1 MNQRAEREPA
11 EGTSGPLL
19 AAALLGYFGLVT
31 LVITLSPFDFGPL
44 DRLRLSV
51 HMVPGDILA
60 NVVMFLPL
68 GVLLRILERSRPD
81 PRWSTVWLAA
91 AFSLA
96 IECAQL
102 FIRDRY
108 VSPVDVASNTLGAF
122 CGALLRDRLAMWAE
136 RQPQVVARL
145 GLDLPLMGLIYL
157 LAPQLWLSTVGL
169 VTDSRRLVTTLLL
182 GWAASVVLVELYRH
196 RWSHDLRAAALVVP
210 ALALFAFT
218 TAALPSVFT
227 FPVAFSTAA
236 VTFGLITWKLSQAT
250 RASYGRRFEVAT
262 LQRFLPIFCG
272 YVVVATLWPPFRA
285 IVPWHGAI
293 TFADRLDDASIVAL
307 LLLLEQV
314 GGFTLLGY
322 AAAEWRGRRE
332 LTLAADLPRVVLVA
346 AILATLLELAQG
358 RLSGPGASAVR
369 ALLAVAGAVYG
380 AAVYHLTRAHVR
392 AVRASH
398 PESQPVRTDAAA

>member
-1 MNQRAEREPA
+1 MKENTARLSVGSS
-11 EGTSGPLL
+11 GTLL
-19 AAALLGYFGLVT
+19 AEALLGYFALVI
-31 LVITLSPFDFGPL
+31 LVITLSPFDFAPF
-44 DRLRLSV
+44 DRMRLSL
-51 HMVPGDILA
+51 HMVPSDILA

-68 GVLLRILERSRPD
+68 GVLLRILERSRPST
-81 PRWSTVWLAA
+81 RWSTVWLAA
-91 AFSLA
+91 VFSLA
-96 IECAQL
+96 IETAQL

-108 VSPVDVASNTLGAF
+108 VSPVDVATNTLGAYL
-122 CGALLRDRLAMWAE
+122 GALLRDRLDAWAE
-136 RQPQVVARL
+136 RQPEVVARL

-169 VTDSRRLVTTLLL
+169 VEDSRRLITTLLL
-182 GWAASVVLVELYRH
+182 GWAATVVLIELYRH

-210 ALALFAFT
+210 GLALFAFT
-218 TAALPSVFT
+218 TAALPSLFT
-227 FPVAFSTAA
+227 YPVPFAA
-236 VTFGLITWKLSQAT
+236 AAALFALFTWRVSRAT
-250 RASYGRRFEVAT
+250 RPPYGRRFEVAT

-272 YVVVATLWPPFRA
+272 YLMVAVLWPPFRA

-293 TFADRLDDASIVAL
+293 TFADRLDDASVVAL

-332 LTLAADLPRVVLVA
+332 LTLRADLPRVVV
-346 AILATLLELAQG
+346 IATVFAVLLELAQG
-358 RLSGPGASAVR
+358 RLAGPGASAVR

-392 AVRASH
+392 AVRAG
-398 PESQPVRTDAAA
+398 ESDFQRDREDAAA